1 MVDIKNQYRFSREN
15 IINISNYISIFFC
28 LFGILVRLVQYANNR
43 SLWGD
48 EASVALN
55 IVDRSYLGLLNP
67 LDYNQAAPPG
77 FLWAEKLAI
86 QIFGNNEYALRLF
99 PFISSL
105 ISIYAF
111 YLIANRYA
119 SKFAAPI
126 AIAFF
131 ACLPYTVYYATEVK
145 QYSSDVMV
153 ALLLTLSLVPI
164 GDRLLTRKQVFL
176 FSLIGAIF
184 IWLSHP
190 AIFVLA
196 GIELVNILIALNNEQ
211 ILPSFVG
218 FKIQNLKSKI
228 VLLIFNRLPIYLTW
242 LFSFALLYFLNLSRS
257 MGNSTLQ
264 DSWGPRFPD
273 SPFDIL
279 WLLDAL
285 GRFFYRPLGFFSIAD
300 GIAMFAFVIGLI
312 AYFKQQKKMA
322 LFFIMSPTIATVIA
336 SYLQKY
342 PFRERLVLFLAP
354 FFILVLAEGIVFL
367 LCQFKSKTKAKYLAF
382 LGVVIFAALL
392 LPPLVNTSKLIVSPE
407 LKHEIRPVIAYIKS
421 HQKPSDSIYVYH
433 KAETQFLYYAP
444 KYDYVE
450 TNYYIGRGDL
460 PDDRGVSEE
469 SLVKFKQEIAEFRD
483 KNRVWFL
490 FSGAKDEEEKA
501 FLDYLNPIGK
511 KLDLFRRVGA
521 VVYLYDLS

>member
-1 MVDIKNQYRFSREN
+1 MLDIKNQYRFSQEN

-28 LFGILVRLVQYANNR
+28 LFGILVRLVQYLNNR

-55 IVDRSYLGLLNP
+55 IVDRSYLSLLNP

-77 FLWAEKLAI
+77 FLWVEKLAI
-86 QIFGNNEYALRLF
+86 QVFGNNEYALRLF
-99 PFISSL
+99 PFISSI

-111 YLIANRYA
+111 YFIANRYT
-119 SKFAAPI
+119 SKFAAPV

-153 ALLLTLSLVPI
+153 ALVLTLLLVPTRT
-164 GDRLLTRKQVFL
+164 RLLTIKQVFL
-176 FSLIGAIF
+176 LSLINAIF

-196 GIELVNILIALNNEQ
+196 GIELVNILIISNNKRKL
-211 ILPSFVG
+211 I
-218 FKIQNLKSKI
+218 
-228 VLLIFNRLPIYLTW
+228 IFNRLPIYLTC
-242 LFSFALLYFLNLSRS
+242 LLSFALLYFLNLSRS

-279 WLLDAL
+279 WLLDAF

-300 GIAMFAFVIGLI
+300 GIAMFAFVVGLI
-312 AYFKQQKKMA
+312 AYFKQDRKIS
-322 LFFIMSPTIATVIA
+322 LLVIMSPTIATLIA

-354 FFILVLAEGIVFL
+354 FFLLVIAEGIVFL
-367 LCQFKSKTKAKYLAF
+367 IKKFKYKTKAKYLSF
-382 LGVVIFAALL
+382 LGIIVFASLL
-392 LPPLVNTSKLIVSPE
+392 LPPVLNTSRLVISPE
-407 LKHEIRPVIAYIKS
+407 LKHEIRPVIEYLKS
-421 HQKPSDSIYVYH
+421 HQKSSDRIYVYH
-433 KAETQFLYYAP
+433 KGKTQFLYYAP
-444 KYDYVE
+444 KYGYLE
-450 TNYYIGRGDL
+450 TNYLIGYGDL

-469 SLVKFKQEIAEFRD
+469 NLAKFKQEIAELRG
-483 KNRVWFL
+483 KQRVWFL

-521 VVYLYDLS
+521 FVYLYDLT